1 MFDMLIIMRRSSHT
15 TDPAMAVTDLMIEFD
30 RVLADVPP
38 AVGLQLISFGR
49 RRLDANETR
58 ILADRYDKG
67 ADDRDVENMAKGTS
81 GKTSKAAAKKTARRA
96 KAANANPGLADKLA
110 DGTLSTE
117 QVDIVAAAAE
127 DTDGLA
133 ACDEEL
139 IDQVSEASP
148 EQGKKKVRDWVN
160 KRRSAD
166 DVQKRYDRQKR
177 SRGVYRHTL
186 NNGNSALTFHGT
198 DEEID
203 EMEAAVNAQSD
214 VEYQADGGRDV
225 SPGKHRRTRD
235 QRNFDAAHKLLAG
248 KQVQCSGSS
257 KARRRAVIFVTAT
270 VDQLTGEDNSTIT
283 TVDGK
288 PLPNSFVDE
297 LAGDAA
303 FIGQVFSADGELLWQ
318 GRQQR
323 LATPAQING
332 LISRD
337 SGCVECGAHYSHCV
351 AHHLLPWEAA
361 VHCVHSPSFSAS
373 PPNIARGGPTNI
385 NNLVLLCTDCHVR
398 LHRAKR
404 TMFYDIAT
412 RTWKTRPATSDEIPP
427 DGRPSGKRPNPEK
440 PRAWER
446 QHQPTLRSRN

>member
-1 MFDMLIIMRRSSHT
+1 
-15 TDPAMAVTDLMIEFD
+15 MIEFE

-38 AVGLQLISFGR
+38 SVAVQLVGFGR
-49 RRLDANETR
+49 RRLDAVETR
-58 ILADRYDKG
+58 ILADRYDAG
-67 ADDRDVENMAKGTS
+67 AGDRDVEKMAKGPD

-96 KAANANPGLADKLA
+96 KAANANPGLADRLA

-127 DTDGLA
+127 DADGLA

-139 IDQVSEASP
+139 IDQVAGASP

-160 KRRSAD
+160 KRRDAN
-166 DVQKRYDRQKR
+166 DVQKRHDKQKR

-186 NNGNSALTFHGT
+186 HNGNSALTFHGT

-214 VEYQADGGRDV
+214 IEYQADGGRDV
-225 SPGKHRRTRD
+225 SAGKHRRTRD
-235 QRNFDAAHKLLAG
+235 QRNFDAGHTLITRS
-248 KQVQCSGSS
+248 SGSEAAAS
-257 KARRRAVIFVTAT
+257 GKSRRRAVVFVTAT
-270 VDQLTGEDNSTIT
+270 VDQLTGEDDSPIT

-288 PLPNSFVDE
+288 PLPQSFVEE

-303 FIGQVFSADGELLWQ
+303 FIAQIFSADGELLWQ

-337 SGCVECGAHYSHCV
+337 GGCVECGAHHSQCV
-351 AHHLLPWEAA
+351 VHHLLPWE
-361 VHCVHSPSFSAS
+361 SP
-373 PPNIARGGPTNI
+373 RKGETNI
-385 NNLVLLCTDCHVR
+385 GNLVLLCTDCHVR
-398 LHRAKR
+398 LHASKR

-412 RTWKTRPATSDEIPP
+412 QTWKTRPARVDEIPP
-427 DGRPSGKRPNPEK
+427 DGRPPDKQRDTER

-446 QHQPTLRSRN
+446 QQQPSLSFGAVHRVD

>member
-1 MFDMLIIMRRSSHT
+1 M
-15 TDPAMAVTDLMIEFD
+15 TDPALAVTDLMIEFE
-30 RVLADVPP
+30 RVIANCPP
-38 AVGLQLISFGR
+38 SVALQLVGFGR
-49 RRLDANETR
+49 RRLDANEAR
-58 ILADRYDKG
+58 ILADRYDAG
-67 ADDRDVENMAKGTS
+67 ADDRAVETMAKGTD
-81 GKTSKAAAKKTARRA
+81 GKTSKAEAKKTARRA
-96 KAANANPGLADKLA
+96 KATNANPGLADKLA

-139 IDQVSEASP
+139 IDQVSAASP

-160 KRRSAD
+160 KRRDAD
-166 DVQKRYDRQKR
+166 AVQKRHDKQKS

-186 NNGNSALTFHGT
+186 NNDNSALTFHGT

-214 VEYQADGGRDV
+214 VEYQSDGGRDLTP
-225 SPGKHRRTRD
+225 SQHPRTRD
-235 QRNFDAAHKLLAG
+235 QRNFDAGHKLLTR
-248 KQVQCSGSS
+248 SS
-257 KARRRAVIFVTAT
+257 DTVNSKKSRRRATIFVTAT
-270 VDQLTGEDNSTIT
+270 IDQLTGNDDSPLT

-288 PLPNSFVDE
+288 PLPRSFVDE

-303 FIGQVFSADGELLWQ
+303 FIGQVFSVDGELLWQ
-318 GRQQR
+318 GRQHR

-337 SGCVECGAHYSHCV
+337 AGCVECGAHHSKCV
-351 AHHLLPWEAA
+351 VHHLLPWEA
-361 VHCVHSPSFSAS
+361 P
-373 PPNIARGGPTNI
+373 RKGPTNI

-412 RTWKTRPATSDEIPP
+412 QTWKTRPATSDEIPP
-427 DGRPSGKRPNPEK
+427 DGRPPDKRPNPEK

-446 QHQPTLRSRN
+446 QRQPTLRSRN

>member
-1 MFDMLIIMRRSSHT
+1 MGGSSV
-15 TDPAMAVTDLMIEFD
+15 TDPALAVTDLMIEFE
-30 RVLADVPP
+30 RVLAECPP
-38 AVGLQLISFGR
+38 SVALQLLGFGR
-49 RRLDANETR
+49 RRLDAVETR
-58 ILADRYDKG
+58 ILADRYEAG
-67 ADDRDVENMAKGTS
+67 AGDRDVEDMAKGS
-81 GKTSKAAAKKTARRA
+81 DGKTSKVAAKRTARRA

-139 IDQVSEASP
+139 IDQVSGASP

-160 KRRSAD
+160 KRRDAD
-166 DVQKRYDRQKR
+166 DVQKRHDKQKR

-214 VEYQADGGRDV
+214 LEYQDDGGRDV

-235 QRNFDAAHKLLAG
+235 QRNFDAGHKLLTG
-248 KQVQCSGSS
+248 EKVQSSSS
-257 KARRRAVIFVTAT
+257 KKTRRRAVIFVTAT
-270 VDQLTGEDNSTIT
+270 VDQLTGKDGSPIT

-288 PLPNSFVDE
+288 PLPQSFVDE

-303 FIGQVFSADGELLWQ
+303 FIGQVFSVDGELLWQ
-318 GRQQR
+318 GRQVR

-337 SGCVECGAHYSHCV
+337 GGCVECGAHYSTCV
-351 AHHLLPWEAA
+351 AHHVLPSEA
-361 VHCVHSPSFSAS
+361 P
-373 PPNIARGGPTNI
+373 RRGPTNI

-398 LHRAKR
+398 LHQAKR

-412 RTWKTRPATSDEIPP
+412 RTWKTRPATVDEIPP
-427 DGRPSGKRPNPEK
+427 DGRPPDKRANPEK

-446 QHQPTLRSRN
+446 QHQPTLRTRN